1 VKAGFLNN
9 LQLKVTVVFLLVAL
23 VPLGTVS
30 IFSVR
35 TANSV
40 IESIV
45 QNQLE
50 NVADEKKALLERW
63 IMERKADVEVLAG
76 SASVKQ
82 VDPSEVAPYFELVRD
97 QYGVYR
103 RFLITDPAGNVVYDS
118 GGGAG
123 NSCSGEVWF
132 QRAVDGQPYMSEVA
146 LAAPRQES
154 VFRLATPIRGPDS
167 RVQGVLCAAVSTQAI
182 VASVLRVELG
192 DSGECYLVDDT
203 GTFLAHQDSGRILN
217 ESIAMSGSFQHIFDG
232 AQGQP
237 IYKDYRGIQVLGAA
251 RSLEGIDWHVVVEQD
266 RDEAFAPSYQLQRKI
281 WIVIAL
287 TVVGAIVFSTLLA
300 WYVASPI
307 RTLSEA
313 ARTLACGDFDN
324 ALSDARTT
332 RRDEIGA
339 LYTAFKEMAGQV
351 KDRHSSLETRVGLTE
366 GELQRLEAR
375 LKGTLEAAAR
385 SERLAALGRL
395 ASGVAHEIRTP
406 LTSLKLFLQS
416 VQDDI
421 MISPEQSEDYRV
433 AMRQVARIE
442 KTINH
447 FLDFARPQQ
456 PVLVELDFVQLVEE
470 VLEVIRPRANQQEV
484 EIQQHV
490 APELPKVAG
499 DVRQLGEVL
508 VNLLVNALDAMPD
521 GGRLTI
527 SIVAEDAPSASIGS
541 EDARSASIGSPCV
554 RIDVSDTGP
563 GIPAEDLGRLFEPF
577 FTTKAA
583 GSGLGL
589 AIVKGTI
596 ERHGGTMHVHT
607 QVGAGTTFSLRL
619 PMAPAAGTP
628 ETLEYA

>member
-1 VKAGFLNN
+1 VKTKFLNN
-9 LQLKVTVVFLLVAL
+9 LQFKVTVVFLLVSL

-35 TANSV
+35 TANDV

-50 NVADEKKALLERW
+50 NVASEKQALLERW
-63 IMERKADVEVLAG
+63 VSERKADMEVLAG
-76 SASVKQ
+76 SSIVKEMDSPQ
-82 VDPSEVAPYFELVRD
+82 VAPYFGLVRD

-103 RFLITDPAGNVVYDS
+103 RFIITDLDGKVVYDS
-118 GGGAG
+118 EGSFDA
-123 NSCSGEVWF
+123 SCAGEVWY
-132 QRAVDGQPYMSEVA
+132 QRAISGHPYMSEIE
-146 LAAPRQES
+146 LATTAQGS
-154 VFRLATPIRGPDS
+154 VFRLATPIRGPDG
-167 RVQGVLCAAVSTQAI
+167 RVQRVLCATVSTHPI

-192 DSGECYLVDDT
+192 ESGECYLVDKT
-203 GTFLAHQDSGRILN
+203 GTFLAHKDSRRILN
-217 ESIAMSGSFQHIFDG
+217 ENIAQSESFKHIFDS
-232 AQGQP
+232 AAGQA
-237 IYKDYRGIQVLGAA
+237 IYTDYRGIQVLGAA

-266 RDEAFAPSYQLQRKI
+266 RDEAFGPSDRLQRNI
-281 WIVIAL
+281 WIVIGV
-287 TVVGAIVFSTLLA
+287 TVVGAISLSTLLA

-313 ARTLACGDFDN
+313 ARTLARGDFEN
-324 ALSDARTT
+324 ALPGARTA

-339 LYTAFKEMAGQV
+339 LYAAFEDMADQL
-351 KDRHSSLETRVGLTE
+351 KDRHARLETRMGLTE
-366 GELQRLEAR
+366 VELKKVEAE

-416 VQDDI
+416 VQEDI
-421 MISPEQSEDYRV
+421 AISPEQSEDYRIG
-433 AMRQVARIE
+433 MRQVARIE

-456 PVLVELDFVQLVEE
+456 PVLAELDFVHLVDE

-484 EIQQHV
+484 EIHERI
-490 APELPKVAG
+490 APGLPRVEG
-499 DVRQLGEVL
+499 DARQLSEVL
-508 VNLLVNALDAMPD
+508 VNLLVNALDAMPE

-527 SIVAEDAPSASIGS
+527 SIAAETAQPPST
-541 EDARSASIGSPCV
+541 DPRWV
-554 RIDVSDTGP
+554 RIDVADTGP
-563 GIPAEDLGRLFEPF
+563 GIPEEDGTRLFEPF

-589 AIVKGTI
+589 AIVKATI
-596 ERHGGTMHVHT
+596 ERHCGTVHVDTRLH
-607 QVGAGTTFSLRL
+607 AGTTITVRL
-619 PMAPAAGTP
+619 PVAPK
-628 ETLEYA
+628 

>member
-1 VKAGFLNN
+1 
-9 LQLKVTVVFLLVAL
+9 
-23 VPLGTVS
+23 
-30 IFSVR
+30 
-35 TANSV
+35 
-40 IESIV
+40 
-45 QNQLE
+45 
-50 NVADEKKALLERW
+50 
-63 IMERKADVEVLAG
+63 
-76 SASVKQ
+76 
-82 VDPSEVAPYFELVRD
+82 
-97 QYGVYR
+97 
-103 RFLITDPAGNVVYDS
+103 
-118 GGGAG
+118 
-123 NSCSGEVWF
+123 
-132 QRAVDGQPYMSEVA
+132 
-146 LAAPRQES
+146 
-154 VFRLATPIRGPDS
+154 
-167 RVQGVLCAAVSTQAI
+167 
-182 VASVLRVELG
+182 
-192 DSGECYLVDDT
+192 
-203 GTFLAHQDSGRILN
+203 
-217 ESIAMSGSFQHIFDG
+217 
-232 AQGQP
+232 
-237 IYKDYRGIQVLGAA
+237 
-251 RSLEGIDWHVVVEQD
+251 
-266 RDEAFAPSYQLQRKI
+266 
-281 WIVIAL
+281 
-287 TVVGAIVFSTLLA
+287 
-300 WYVASPI
+300 
-307 RTLSEA
+307 
-313 ARTLACGDFDN
+313 
-324 ALSDARTT
+324 LSDARTT

>member
-1 VKAGFLNN
+1 MKAGFLNN
-9 LQLKVTVVFLLVAL
+9 LQLKVTVVFLLVSL

-35 TANSV
+35 TADNV

-50 NVADEKKALLERW
+50 NVAAEKQALLERW
-63 IMERKADVEVLAG
+63 ITERKADMEVLAG
-76 SASVKQ
+76 SAAVKQ
-82 VDPSEVAPYFELVRD
+82 VDPAEVAPYFELVRE

-103 RFLITDPAGNVVYDS
+103 RFLITDPDGKVVYDS
-118 GGGAG
+118 GGASGD
-123 NSCSGEVWF
+123 SCAGEVWY
-132 QRAVDGQPYMSEVA
+132 QRAISGRPYMSEIE
-146 LAAPRQES
+146 LAATEQES
-154 VFRLATPIRGPDS
+154 VFRLATPIRGPDG
-167 RVQGVLCAAVSTQAI
+167 RVQGVLCAVASTQAI

-192 DSGECYLVDDT
+192 RSGECYLVDGT

-217 ESIAMSGSFQHIFDG
+217 ENIAMSGSFQHIFDG
-232 AQGQP
+232 ARGQP
-237 IYKDYRGIQVLGAA
+237 IYTDYRGIQVLGAS
-251 RSLEGIDWHVVVEQD
+251 RSLKGIDWHVVVEQD
-266 RDEAFAPSYQLQRKI
+266 RDEAFGPSDQLQRNI
-281 WIVIAL
+281 WIVIAV
-287 TVVGAIVFSTLLA
+287 TVVGAIGFSTLLA

-307 RTLSEA
+307 RRLSEA
-313 ARTLACGDFDN
+313 ARTLARGDFDN
-324 ALSDARTT
+324 ALLDARTT

-339 LYTAFKEMAGQV
+339 LYAAFEDMAGQL
-351 KDRHSSLETRVGLTE
+351 KDRHSSLETRMGLTE
-366 GELQRLEAR
+366 AELQRVEAE

-416 VQDDI
+416 VQEDI
-421 MISPEQSEDYRV
+421 TVSLEQSEDYRI

-456 PVLVELDFVQLVEE
+456 PVLAELDFVQLVDE

-484 EIQQHV
+484 EIHECI
-490 APELPKVAG
+490 ATELPKVEG
-499 DVRQLGEVL
+499 DVRQMGEVL

-527 SIVAEDAPSASIGS
+527 SIAAEAAQPGWI
-541 EDARSASIGSPCV
+541 PPTWV

-563 GIPAEDLGRLFEPF
+563 GIPEEDLDRLFEPF

-589 AIVKGTI
+589 AIIKGTL
-596 ERHGGTMHVHT
+596 ERHSGTVSVNT
-607 QVGAGTTFSLRL
+607 RLGAGTTFSVRL
-619 PMAPAAGTP
+619 PVAPA
-628 ETLEYA
+628 